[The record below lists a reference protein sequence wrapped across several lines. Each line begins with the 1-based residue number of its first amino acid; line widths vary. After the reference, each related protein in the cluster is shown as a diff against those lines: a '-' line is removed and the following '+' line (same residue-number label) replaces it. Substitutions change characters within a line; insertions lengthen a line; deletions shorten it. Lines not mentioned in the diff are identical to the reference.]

1 MKNITDEQIE
11 KEFDIFAT
19 MKVASAPD
27 FFYTR
32 LKARMESESTSNE
45 AVFYIKP
52 ILVICVLSLFLF
64 INSLLIGNDTQIVRT
79 NTNTNI
85 EALAVSYDQTIS
97 N

>member
-11 KEFDIFAT
+11 KEFDIFTA

-32 LKARMESESTSNE
+32 LNARMESESKSNE
-45 AVFYIKP
+45 TAFYIKP
-52 ILVICVLSLFLF
+52 VLVICALSLFLF
-64 INSLLIGNDTQIVRT
+64 INSLLIGNDTQIVRA
-79 NTNTNI
+79 NTNI
-85 EALAVSYDQTIS
+85 EALAASYDQNIS